1 MPKMVE
7 TAGGRSA
14 DSVAIDTVEKSEIA
28 PRHSGHLPAVS
39 AGKDCLRHSLQKMC
53 PHRVRHGSTRA
64 PMHIGHSSAG
74 KSSSAIDLAFF
85 TLASDILRKKTLLD
99 VKATVG
105 VSTVSHS

>member
-7 TAGGRSA
+7 PAGGRSA

-28 PRHSGHLPAVS
+28 PRHSGHLPALNGVS

-64 PMHIGHSSAG
+64 PMQIGHSSADD
-74 KSSSAIDLAFF
+74 SSSAIDLAFY
-85 TLASDILRKKTLLD
+85 TQTQ
-99 VKATVG
+99 
-105 VSTVSHS
+105 

>member
-1 MPKMVE
+1 VPKMVE

-28 PRHSGHLPAVS
+28 PRHSGHLPAAVS

-85 TLASDILRKKTLLD
+85 TQTQ
-99 VKATVG
+99 
-105 VSTVSHS
+105 